1 MSAIPNLETVAIV
14 RKAAMQGGLLSC
26 FYEGPT

>member
-1 MSAIPNLETVAIV
+1 MSVIPNLETVAIV

-26 FYEGPT
+26 FYGGPT

>member
-1 MSAIPNLETVAIV
+1 MSAIPNLEMVAIV
-14 RKAAMQGGLLSC
+14 RMAGMQGGLLSC